1 MGGEQIGSDG
11 KVNLK
16 KTPFVSLEFYKKA
29 NRGFVE
35 NNDIL
40 MCKDGALTG
49 KVCLV
54 DSPFPIKEVMT
65 NEHVYIMR
73 ANKKKISQE
82 YLFYCLFSKNVQ
94 DQIKNLAY
102 NKSGQPGLNQ
112 QHIKSIKIPL
122 PSLQEQLQIISTIN
136 QKERENQ
143 VLQKKIKDNK
153 LAMSQQINQIWQAKN
168 N

>member
-1 MGGEQIGSDG
+1 
-11 KVNLK
+11 
-16 KTPFVSLEFYKKA
+16 
-29 NRGFVE
+29 
-35 NNDIL
+35 
-40 MCKDGALTG
+40 
-49 KVCLV
+49 
-54 DSPFPIKEVMT
+54 
-65 NEHVYIMR
+65 MR

-136 QKERENQ
+136 QKEQENQ
-143 VLQKKIKDNK
+143 VLQKKIEDNK